1 MIILWGS
8 QNKVMSHIAI
18 RIDYWYFINP
28 MLKRRR
34 RIQKYINA
42 LKLKKKGITKE
53 DVDALKIEEE
63 DKP

>member
-1 MIILWGS
+1 
-8 QNKVMSHIAI
+8 
-18 RIDYWYFINP
+18 